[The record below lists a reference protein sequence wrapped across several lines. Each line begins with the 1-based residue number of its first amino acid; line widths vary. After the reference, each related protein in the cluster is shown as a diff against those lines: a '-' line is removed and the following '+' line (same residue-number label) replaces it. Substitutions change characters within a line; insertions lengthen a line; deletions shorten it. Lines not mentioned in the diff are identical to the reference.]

1 MRIST
6 NVILVLTAV
15 KIINM
20 ARPALKW
27 RSRREEMER
36 RKGNLRVEDLEVQAI
51 MYKIC
56 YKDVIYNTGN
66 IANIL

>member
-36 RKGNLRVEDLEVQAI
+36 RKGFLGFSKAL
-51 MYKIC
+51 K
-56 YKDVIYNTGN
+56 KDI
-66 IANIL
+66 